1 MYGTSP
7 CCSLLKVCPQ
17 QDESLSENRSV
28 LIWHGHPHSNVSLAL
43 SKFALPPKTKLT
55 SLITFLQ
62 PLSYKSESKQT
73 RFSFILAWRTVYYFN
88 YFRLAHLRMQCF
100 TRGQSMRG
108 MLSLLLSSV
117 VWWLRS
123 KGDYCCYIFCH
134 MVFHFCF
141 LFSFL
146 FDWDAYHERKAI
158 KIAPAAEVMDD
169 RGMN

>member
-123 KGDYCCYIFCH
+123 KGTLVTTVVTFSVIWSFISAFYSLF
-134 MVFHFCF
+134 F
-141 LFSFL
+141 LTGM
-146 FDWDAYHERKAI
+146 HTMRERPSK
-158 KIAPAAEVMDD
+158 
-169 RGMN
+169 